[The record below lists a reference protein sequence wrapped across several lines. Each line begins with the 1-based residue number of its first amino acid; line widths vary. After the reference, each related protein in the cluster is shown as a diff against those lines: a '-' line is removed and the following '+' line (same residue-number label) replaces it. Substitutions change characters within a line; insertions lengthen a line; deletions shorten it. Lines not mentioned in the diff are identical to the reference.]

1 MSGKTT
7 NILGWVV
14 NFKEMFDDSNSPLPT
29 RIRVQAENHVNENII
44 IEYYKVEGNFYEY
57 MYELIDK
64 VKKSIINLEKTLDK
78 S

>member
-7 NILGWVV
+7 NLMGWVV
-14 NFKEMFDDSNSPLPT
+14 NFKEMFDNPKSSIPT
-29 RIRVQAENHVNENII
+29 RIRVQAENYQNVI

-57 MYELIDK
+57 MYDLLPKI
-64 VKKSIINLEKTLDK
+64 KKSILNLEKTLDK